1 MGRRSKVRAANR
13 KAALRESFEALGSAR
28 PLMARLLL
36 VCIAGVLASTCRS
49 PTAVLPPAGALPFDP
64 PAVYASWWS
73 MVEQCAGRAGRFDAV
88 RWYVM
93 PGAHSFDLG
102 GMRVAGVWT
111 RAGNAITVGEHA
123 RMNGQ
128 LVRHEMLHAV
138 LQGGS
143 HPRSQY
149 LSRCAG
155 VVTCGENCIRE
166 AGPAAPPSA
175 TVPRVLPTA
184 LSVRFDLAP
193 GIPTSA
199 KDDGWFTLTVEA
211 KNGRST
217 PVVIELPT
225 SVAGSNRAFAFDIV
239 GPLVA
244 YRRSVRVVDDDV
256 AYFQPGAT
264 KRYVFDFQLAGEE
277 NPAGLIP
284 GTYSIRAAFGDHWSG
299 WSTVRVGP

>member
-1 MGRRSKVRAANR
+1 MGRQAEVRAATGR
-13 KAALRESFEALGSAR
+13 AAVRESVAALRRAR
-28 PLMARLLL
+28 PLVARLLL
-36 VCIAGVLASTCRS
+36 VSLGGVLASTCRS
-49 PTAVLPPAGALPFDP
+49 PTAVFPPDGALPFTP

-73 MVEQCAGRAGRFDAV
+73 MVEQCAGRAARFDAV
-88 RWYVM
+88 RWFVM

-102 GMRVAGVWT
+102 DLRVAGVWT

-128 LVRHEMLHAV
+128 LVRHEMLHAI
-138 LQGGS
+138 LQMGS

-149 LSRCAG
+149 LARCAG

-166 AGPAAPPSA
+166 AGPADLPGAA
-175 TVPRVLPTA
+175 VPRVLPTA
-184 LSVRFDLAP
+184 LNVKVAVAP
-193 GIPTSA
+193 GTPTSA

-217 PVVIELPT
+217 PVVIDLPP
-225 SVAGSNRAFAFDIV
+225 SVAGSSRGFAFDLV

-244 YRRSVRVVDDDV
+244 YRRSVRVVDDAV
-256 AYFQPGAT
+256 TYFPPGAT
-264 KRYVFDFQLAGEE
+264 KQYVFDFQLAGTG
-277 NPAGLIP
+277 NPAGLVP

-299 WSTVRVGP
+299 WSTIKVGP